1 MPNESYISKPD
12 DFKKRA
18 ESDRRARAERVVLP
32 KSGLTVLLARP
43 STRWFL
49 FHQRLPTSLAAHA
62 HVGAVRPDELQSGPL
77 PSGGETPLLQHDDAR
92 ELAEWVV
99 ALVQKTVVEPRLS
112 LNPGPGEISPD
123 WLSEEDVDFIIR
135 YAVGEVVALTPEAS
149 PTGKGE
155 RGEGGDL
162 APFRREREPSAA
174 GPGGGNV
181 SPVAVGAA
189 GDGPRGF
196 SD

>member
-1 MPNESYISKPD
+1 MAESRLLKMENPIATSD
-12 DFKKRA
+12 EFKKRA
-18 ESDRRARAERVVLP
+18 EADRRHRAERVVLP
-32 KSGLTVLLARP
+32 KSGLAVLLARP

-49 FHQRLPTSLAAHA
+49 FHQRLPMSLAAHA
-62 HVGAVRPDELQSGPL
+62 EVGPLHEPPL
-77 PSGGETPLLQHDDAR
+77 PSAQEAR

-112 LNPGPGEISPD
+112 LNPGPEEISPD
-123 WLSEEDVDFIIR
+123 WLSQEDVDFIIR
-135 YAVGEVVALTPEAS
+135 YAVGEVVALTPDPS

-155 RGEGGDL
+155 GGEGGDL
-162 APFRREREPSAA
+162 VPFRREREPSAA
-174 GPGGGNV
+174 GAGGRDV

>member
-1 MPNESYISKPD
+1 MENPIATSD
-12 DFKKRA
+12 DFKRRA
-18 ESDRRARAERVVLP
+18 EADRRNRAERVVLP
-32 KSGLTVLLARP
+32 KSGLAVLLARP

-49 FHQRLPTSLAAHA
+49 FHQRLPMSLAAHA
-62 HVGAVRPDELQSGPL
+62 EVGVVHPDKSGPL
-77 PSGGETPLLQHDDAR
+77 PSAQEAR

-112 LNPGPGEISPD
+112 LNPGPEEISPD
-123 WLSEEDVDFIIR
+123 WLSQEDVDFIIR
-135 YAVGEVVALTPEAS
+135 YAVGEVVALTSGPS

-155 RGEGGDL
+155 GGEGGDL
-162 APFRREREPSAA
+162 VPFRREREFSAA
-174 GPGGGNV
+174 GAGGRDV

-189 GDGPRGF
+189 GDGPCGF